1 MEGAAMM
8 KNAEGYHDPTAGI
21 AVSRVTKEE
30 DKETWKRI
38 REMMQ
43 HFDYVAG
50 INGFRIENRIIF
62 RDLST
67 GKEFR

>member
-1 MEGAAMM
+1 M
-8 KNAEGYHDPTAGI
+8 KKTNAEGYPDPTACD
-21 AVSRVTKEE
+21 AVSKVSREEKEV
-30 DKETWKRI
+30 WKRI

-62 RDLST
+62 KDLST
-67 GKEFR
+67 GKEYR

>member
-1 MEGAAMM
+1 M
-8 KNAEGYHDPTAGI
+8 KKVNAEGYHDPTAFD
-21 AVSRVTKEE
+21 AVRNVKKEE
-30 DKETWKRI
+30 DSVNKRI

-50 INGFRIENRIIF
+50 INGFRIENRIVF

-67 GKEFR
+67 GKEYR